1 MDAAR
6 AADRYLRPTAIG
18 RRHWRVGLLDV
29 YLVRGVSRALLPV
42 LLAVGTALLLERAL
56 RLIHELAASGSDIG
70 YLAPLLL
77 QLVPYYLELS
87 IPLAFMVAL
96 ALLIARLDQNLEL
109 EALLASGVSLARI
122 AAPLVAL
129 GFVLSGLALFVG
141 GWLEPHGR
149 YGYRALRIEA
159 FNAGRI
165 TSLQPGTLLQPTR
178 NLVLT
183 FDRRLPGGGAGEVFL
198 WQRLDNGDELV
209 VSGGSGRIGFSPEG
223 RLLGIDF
230 SSGRYLAEQGRSKPV
245 NIDFEQLAFRQV
257 LEPRDA
263 TWARGWDQKELT
275 LAELAA
281 EARAGARGLP
291 ERAVEAELYGRIARA
306 AIIPLVPL
314 LVLPLA
320 IAIKRRGRALGV
332 LACAAFLALAHHGLN
347 FARNL
352 ALAGAADPLLLT
364 LGSAALL
371 WLLAGALF
379 GSARTLPSHSPLH
392 SLLETISAVPARLAP
407 YLRSMAGGF
416 GHSLAGYIARELG
429 KWTSIALVTAAA
441 FLQLIDLV
449 DQGDEFAE
457 RGMGLHEVARY
468 AALQLPA
475 IVQQAMPI
483 AALAGAVA
491 AFALFAGGREVTAM
505 SVAGV
510 SQWRVLA
517 MALPVP
523 LLLVAVTFVLAEGV
537 TPASQLRL
545 AAWWNAME
553 PTSLEPTDRTR
564 WFRIDDRI
572 VRAGSAA
579 EDGATLEDVAIFAR
593 DARGRL
599 DERVTAERAA
609 FSVSGW
615 RLHGVE
621 TLSLGDGRVERA
633 LRERRWW
640 STPLRPEDVAAFFTA
655 APTLSATTAQRSL
668 EASAPVNLARSV
680 FETRLHR
687 SAAEPL
693 APLVMLLFAL
703 PLAFIPPGTGRS
715 WPALLYAGA
724 GGLMYLV
731 ADGVLTVAGQVGYV
745 PSAFGAWGAPAIA
758 ASIGLSV
765 LVFSER

>member
-6 AADRYLRPTAIG
+6 AADSYLRATAIG

-29 YLVRGVSRALLPV
+29 YLVRGVWRALLPV
-42 LLAVGTALLLERAL
+42 LFAVGTALLLERAL

-96 ALLIARLDQNLEL
+96 ALLVARLDRDLEL
-109 EALLASGVSLARI
+109 EALLAGGVSLARI

-129 GFVLSGLALFVG
+129 GLGLAALALFVG

-165 TSLQPGTLLQPTR
+165 STLQPGPLLQPAR

-183 FDRRLPGGGAGEVFL
+183 FDRRLADGGAGEVFL

-209 VSGGSGRIGFSPEG
+209 VSGGAARIGFSPED

-230 SSGRYLAEQGRSKPV
+230 SSGRYLAEQAGREPV
-245 NIDFEQLAFRQV
+245 DFDFEQLAFRQV

-275 LAELAA
+275 LPELAA
-281 EARAGARGLP
+281 EARSAARGLP
-291 ERAVEAELYGRIARA
+291 ERAVEAELYGRISRA
-306 AIIPLVPL
+306 VIIPLVPL

-320 IAIKRRGRALGV
+320 IATKRRGRALGV

-347 FARNL
+347 LARNL
-352 ALAGAADPLLLT
+352 ALAGAADPPLVT

-379 GSARTLPSHSPLH
+379 VSARMLPSHSPLH
-392 SLLETISAVPARLAP
+392 ALLEAVSSAPSRFLPHERRRVDG
-407 YLRSMAGGF
+407 S
-416 GHSLAGYIARELG
+416 GHSLAGYVAWELG
-429 KWTSIALVTAAA
+429 KWTAIVLVTAVA
-441 FLQLIDLV
+441 FLQLVDLV

-457 RGMGLHEVARY
+457 RGMGLREVARY

-483 AALAGAVA
+483 AALAGAMV
-491 AFALFAGGREVTAM
+491 AFALFAGGREMTAIRA
-505 SVAGV
+505 AGV

-523 LLLVAVTFVLAEGV
+523 LLLVAATFGLAEWV
-537 TPASQLRL
+537 TPPSQLRL

-553 PTSLEPTDRTR
+553 PPVEPADRAR
-564 WFRIDDRI
+564 WFRIEDRI

-579 EDGATLEDVAIFAR
+579 QDGAALDDVAIFAR

-599 DERVTAERAA
+599 EERVQAERAV
-609 FSVSGW
+609 FSASGW
-615 RLHGVE
+615 TLLVVE
-621 TLSLGDGRVERA
+621 TLRLGDGGMERA
-633 LRERRWW
+633 RGEQMWW
-640 STPLRPEDVAAFFTA
+640 STPLRPEDVAAFFSP
-655 APTLSATTAQRSL
+655 APTLSATAAQRSL
-668 EASAPVNLARSV
+668 EASAPVNLASSV

-703 PLAFIPPGTGRS
+703 PLAFIPPRTARS
-715 WPALLYAGA
+715 WPALLYAAA
-724 GGLMYLV
+724 GGLTYLV

-745 PSAFGAWGAPAIA
+745 PSALGAWGAPSIA
-758 ASIGLSV
+758 ASIGLGV